1 MDFYLHAMKDVLPRI
16 QRRLFHVLKFVA
28 NIDRN
33 FKRCQQI
40 LNHNY
45 DYHIL
50 KIYIISSRIFIF
62 VL

>member
-33 FKRCQQI
+33 YFKNLHYQ
-40 LNHNY
+40 
-45 DYHIL
+45 
-50 KIYIISSRIFIF
+50 
-62 VL
+62 

>member
-33 FKRCQQI
+33 YKMSTDSQ
-40 LNHNY
+40 
-45 DYHIL
+45 
-50 KIYIISSRIFIF
+50 S
-62 VL
+62 